1 MERIAP
7 SGFCNQLWV
16 FYIHRLLTRSEALTN
31 IVARFEIPYT
41 QLLNHKGQLQ
51 GELPAYAKD
60 KSTLIDLYCIMVRTR
75 LFDKK
80 AIALQRTGKMGTY
93 APINGQ
99 EAISTAIGHA
109 MRDDDVFVPYY
120 RDYAAQF
127 QRGVKMSEILAY
139 WGGDERGSQF
149 SCDSEDLPICVPIA
163 SQCLHAA
170 GIAFAFKHRKQDR
183 VAVVCL
189 GDGGTSEGDFYEA
202 INIAGVWNLPIV
214 FVVNNNQWAISV
226 ALSQQTHAQ
235 TIAQKAIAAGFQG
248 VQVDGNDIL
257 AMRLIIEDAL
267 DKARRGD
274 GPTLIEA
281 ITFRLSDHTT
291 ADDATRY
298 QPKEDVDAALQNEPI
313 LRFKRFLEEQNI
325 WDNDKELSLLNDC
338 AQDIQKEV
346 DIYLSQRPQS
356 ISSAFDYMFETLPD
370 YLIEQRAI
378 AMEES
383 TDA

>member
-1 MERIAP
+1 MTA
-7 SGFCNQLWV
+7 
-16 FYIHRLLTRSEALTN
+16 

-41 QLLNHKGQLQ
+41 QLLDNTGKLHGS
-51 GELPAYAKD
+51 LPAFA
-60 KSTLIDLYCIMVRTR
+60 SNTSVLPELYRIMVRTR

-109 MRDDDVFVPYY
+109 MRTDDVFVPYY

-149 SCDSEDLPICVPIA
+149 ACGSEDLPICVPIA

-170 GIAFAFKHRKQDR
+170 GVAFAFQYRKQDR
-183 VAVVCL
+183 VAVVCI
-189 GDGGTSEGDFYEA
+189 GEGGTSEGDFYEA
-202 INIAGVWNLPIV
+202 MNVAGVWKLPVV

-226 ALSQQTHAQ
+226 PISKQTATQ

-257 AMRLIIEDAL
+257 ATRQIIGEAI
-267 DKARRGD
+267 DKARRGE

-281 ITFRLSDHTT
+281 LTFRLSDHTT

-298 QPKEDVDAALQNEPI
+298 QPKEEVDIALQNEPI
-313 LRFKRFLEEQNI
+313 QRYKTFLEQQQL
-325 WDNDKELSLLNDC
+325 WDEKQETDLITAC
-338 AQDIQKEV
+338 TQDIQEAV
-346 DIYLSQRPQS
+346 DEYLNRPTQP
-356 ISSAFDYMFETLPD
+356 ISSIFDYHFETLPD

-383 TDA
+383 AHA